1 MQMSVTHSRG
11 GPIERA
17 GSVGPSSTGSEAD
30 ADASR
35 IPVWGGRFGPA
46 LVKTGS
52 AAGTSA
58 AGASAAGASAAGL
71 PLGPDIAVFA
81 ALAAALV
88 LVARPA
94 VNRRFRVHDPV
105 NTGTRA
111 LLGTHGEVVEAVSAG
126 AGTVRLAGAVWS
138 ARSLHDDD
146 LAAGTAVVVVEI
158 SGATAVVTPA
168 DT

>member
-1 MQMSVTHSRG
+1 MI
-11 GPIERA
+11 PLIWAIA
-17 GSVGPSSTGSEAD
+17 GVVLVVAEVLSGELVLLMLGLA
-30 ADASR
+30 
-35 IPVWGGRFGPA
+35 A
-46 LVKTGS
+46 LG
-52 AAGTSA
+52 
-58 AGASAAGASAAGL
+58 AAGASAAGL

-81 ALAAALV
+81 VLAAALV

-111 LLGTHGEVVEAVSAG
+111 LLGTHGEVVDAVSAG
-126 AGTVRLAGAVWS
+126 AGTVRLAGSLWS
-138 ARSLHDDD
+138 ARSLHDAD

-158 SGATAVVTPA
+158 SGATAVVTPD

>member
-1 MQMSVTHSRG
+1 VI
-11 GPIERA
+11 PLIWAIA
-17 GSVGPSSTGSEAD
+17 GVVLVVAEVLSGELVLLMLGLA
-30 ADASR
+30 
-35 IPVWGGRFGPA
+35 A
-46 LVKTGS
+46 LG
-52 AAGTSA
+52 
-58 AGASAAGASAAGL
+58 AAGASAAGL

-81 ALAAALV
+81 VLAAALV

-94 VNRRFRVHDPV
+94 VNRRLRVHDPV

-111 LLGTHGEVVEAVSAG
+111 LLGTHGEVVDAVSAG
-126 AGTVRLAGAVWS
+126 AGTVWLAGSLWS
-138 ARSLHDDD
+138 ARSLHDAD

>member
-1 MQMSVTHSRG
+1 VI
-11 GPIERA
+11 PLIWAIA
-17 GSVGPSSTGSEAD
+17 GVVLVVAEVLSGELVLLMLGLA
-30 ADASR
+30 
-35 IPVWGGRFGPA
+35 A
-46 LVKTGS
+46 LG
-52 AAGTSA
+52 A
-58 AGASAAGASAAGL
+58 AGASAVGV

-81 ALAAALV
+81 VLAAVFV

-111 LLGTHGEVVEAVSAG
+111 LLGTHGQVVEAVSAG
-126 AGTVRLAGAVWS
+126 AGTVRLGGSVWS

>member
-1 MQMSVTHSRG
+1 VI
-11 GPIERA
+11 PLIWAIA
-17 GSVGPSSTGSEAD
+17 GVVLVVAEVLSGELVLLMLGLA
-30 ADASR
+30 
-35 IPVWGGRFGPA
+35 A
-46 LVKTGS
+46 LG
-52 AAGTSA
+52 A
-58 AGASAAGASAAGL
+58 AGASAVGV

-81 ALAAALV
+81 VLAAVFV

-126 AGTVRLAGAVWS
+126 AGTVRLAGSVWS

-168 DT
+168 

>member
-1 MQMSVTHSRG
+1 VI
-11 GPIERA
+11 PLIWAIA
-17 GSVGPSSTGSEAD
+17 GVVLVVAEVLSGELVLLMLGVA
-30 ADASR
+30 
-35 IPVWGGRFGPA
+35 A
-46 LVKTGS
+46 LGT
-52 AAGTSA
+52 AA
-58 AGASAAGASAAGL
+58 ASAAGV
-71 PLGPDIAVFA
+71 PLGPDLAVFA
-81 ALAAALV
+81 VLSVLFV

-94 VNRRFRVHDPV
+94 VHRRLRVHDPV

-111 LLGTHGEVVEAVSAG
+111 LLGTHGEVVDAVAAG
-126 AGTVRLAGAVWS
+126 AGTVLLRGSLWS

>member
-1 MQMSVTHSRG
+1 MIPLLWAIAGVVLVVAEVLSG
-11 GPIERA
+11 GFVLLMLGVA
-17 GSVGPSSTGSEAD
+17 
-30 ADASR
+30 
-35 IPVWGGRFGPA
+35 A
-46 LVKTGS
+46 LG
-52 AAGTSA
+52 A
-58 AGASAAGASAAGL
+58 AGASAAGV

-81 ALAAALV
+81 VLAGLLV

-111 LLGTHGEVVEAVSAG
+111 LLGTHGEVVDAVSTDT
-126 AGTVRLAGAVWS
+126 GTVRLSGSLWS